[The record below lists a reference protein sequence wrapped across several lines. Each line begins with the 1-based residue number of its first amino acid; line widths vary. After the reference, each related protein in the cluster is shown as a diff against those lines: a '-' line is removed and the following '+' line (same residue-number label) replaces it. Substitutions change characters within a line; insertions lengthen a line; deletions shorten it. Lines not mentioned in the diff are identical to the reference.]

1 MTNTFLSTSKR
12 SDVADMFAAYNRTEH
27 KLDGEDKEGEVSIG
41 YTFII
46 KNINGYRRA
55 LDISDISERPNTE
68 YGSSSTSSS
77 YGYSDIPLISNARRC
92 PSIFLIMNVQPID
105 TSPSLPS
112 RSSFCSVRL
121 YDANISAIS

>member
-55 LDISDISERPNTE
+55 LDISDISERPHRIMDTPEVVSLNQSFVLPRK
-68 YGSSSTSSS
+68 SSKMQYESPPHSATSH
-77 YGYSDIPLISNARRC
+77 
-92 PSIFLIMNVQPID
+92 
-105 TSPSLPS
+105 S
-112 RSSFCSVRL
+112 R
-121 YDANISAIS
+121 